1 MIKERAIVTRRE
13 GSQVVIEMQRQGVCG
28 HCELNNGCGTGA
40 IGRLLGHRQKP
51 LKITSKMDLKPGD
64 QVILGIQDRAYLNA
78 SLVIYGLP
86 LLGLICGGL
95 LSQWVFGASDFSA
108 FAGAAIGLTL
118 CLISSNKISRY
129 RFSQQLNPEILQV
142 IAEPKGKISVI

>member
-1 MIKERAIVTRRE
+1 MIKEKAIVTRRE
-13 GSQVVIEMQRQGVCG
+13 GNQVVIEMQRQSVCG

-40 IGRLLGHRQKP
+40 IGRLLGHRNKP

-78 SLVIYGLP
+78 SLIIYGLP
-86 LLGLICGGL
+86 LLGLISGGL
-95 LSQWVFGASDFSA
+95 LSQWIFGESDFNA

-118 CLISSNKISRY
+118 CLIFSNQISRY
-129 RFSQQLNPEILQV
+129 RFSQQFNPEILQV
-142 IAEPKGKISVI
+142 IAEPKD